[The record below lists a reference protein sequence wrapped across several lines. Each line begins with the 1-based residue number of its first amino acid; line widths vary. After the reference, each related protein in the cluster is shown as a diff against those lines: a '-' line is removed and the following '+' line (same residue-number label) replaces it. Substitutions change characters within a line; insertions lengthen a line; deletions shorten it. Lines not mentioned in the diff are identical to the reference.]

1 MTRSLADL
9 IPALARAVAP
19 AVATSAR
26 RAGLALAALAMGAG
40 LAALP
45 VAPTADAASSR
56 YDSSFPNITDEDDDY
71 SPGAPPAG
79 RFESGGGPIREVR
92 MDPSDPGRY
101 VGVWE
106 GPFKLMNMRYF
117 ETEGG
122 IVGRAR
128 LTIADVQGTLARG
141 LMRIELEGEERPVER
156 WTGAFTK
163 SGHIMVLNAHAILF
177 QQGRQRYI
185 EADIQLNNGKFY
197 RMRLSRIE

>member
-1 MTRSLADL
+1 MNPAPKPCLALTRRRIGAF
-9 IPALARAVAP
+9 AL
-19 AVATSAR
+19 
-26 RAGLALAALAMGAG
+26 GALAA
-40 LAALP
+40 AAVSP
-45 VAPTADAASSR
+45 ARAASSR
-56 YDSSFPNITDEDDDY
+56 YGESHPAITDEDDDY
-71 SPGAPPAG
+71 APGAPPAG
-79 RFESGGGPIREVR
+79 RFESGGGAVREVR
-92 MDPSDPGRY
+92 MDPSDPARY

-122 IVGRAR
+122 IVGHAR

-141 LMRIELEGEERPVER
+141 LMRIELNGEERPIER

-177 QQGRQRYI
+177 QQGKQRYI
-185 EADIQLNNGKFY
+185 EADMQLNNGKFY

>member
-1 MTRSLADL
+1 MSRSLDRL
-9 IPALARAVAP
+9 PAALRP
-19 AVATSAR
+19 
-26 RAGLALAALAMGAG
+26 AGLALGALALAAG
-40 LAALP
+40 LVALP
-45 VAPTADAASSR
+45 GAEPAGAASSR
-56 YDSSFPNITDEDDDY
+56 YETSFPQITDEDDDY
-71 SPGAPPAG
+71 TPGAPPAG
-79 RFESGGGPIREVR
+79 RFESGGGPVREVR
-92 MDPSDPGRY
+92 MDPSDPARY

-122 IVGRAR
+122 IVGHAR

-163 SGHIMVLNAHAILF
+163 SGHIMVMNAHAILF
-177 QQGRQRYI
+177 QQGGQRYI
-185 EADIQLNNGKFY
+185 EADIQLNNGKYY

>member
-1 MTRSLADL
+1 MIRSLDL
-9 IPALARAVAP
+9 LLARALRP
-19 AVATSAR
+19 
-26 RAGLALAALAMGAG
+26 AGLALGALALGAA

-45 VAPTADAASSR
+45 GAEPAEAASSR
-56 YDSSFPNITDEDDDY
+56 YDSGHPSITDEDDDY
-71 SPGAPPAG
+71 RPGAPPAG
-79 RFESGGGPIREVR
+79 RFESGGGPVREVR

-122 IVGRAR
+122 IVGNAR

-141 LMRIELEGEERPVER
+141 LMRIELEGEERPIER

-177 QQGRQRYI
+177 QQGKQRYI
-185 EADIQLNNGKFY
+185 EADIMLNNGKYY

>member
-1 MTRSLADL
+1 MTRSLDTL
-9 IPALARAVAP
+9 IARLLRP
-19 AVATSAR
+19 
-26 RAGLALAALAMGAG
+26 AGLALGALALGAA

-45 VAPTADAASSR
+45 GADPAEAASSR
-56 YDSSFPNITDEDDDY
+56 YGSNSPQITDEDDDY

-79 RFESGGGPIREVR
+79 RFESGGGPVREVR
-92 MDPSDPGRY
+92 MDPSDPSRY

-117 ETEGG
+117 ETEGD

-141 LMRIELEGEERPVER
+141 LMRVELEGVERPVER

-163 SGHIMVLNAHAILF
+163 SGHIMVMNAHAILF
-177 QQGRQRYI
+177 QQGGQRYI
-185 EADIQLNNGKFY
+185 EADIQLNNGKYY